1 MATFRVTGPV
11 LDSTRRKGTA
21 KGSGLPYDFTVIT
34 VLVGG
39 RGTVELTL
47 PDDPGVIGGQIP
59 QRLES
64 VDFVVEVSPRQ
75 SGFGTQILGLYSKDA
90 LADLAIAAA

>member
-21 KGSGLPYDFTVIT
+21 KGSGNPYDFTVIT

-39 RGTVELTL
+39 RGTCELTL
-47 PDDPGVIGGQIP
+47 PDDPSVIGGQIP
-59 QRLES
+59 QRMET
-64 VDFVVEVSPRQ
+64 VDFVVEVSPRAT
-75 SGFGTQILGLYSKDA
+75 GFGINILGLYSKDA
-90 LADLAIAAA
+90 LADLASVA

>member
-11 LDSTRRKGTA
+11 LDKTRRKGTA
-21 KGSGLPYDFTVIT
+21 KGSGNPYDFTQIT

-47 PDDPGVIGGQIP
+47 PDDLSVIGGQLP
-59 QRLES
+59 DRMDT
-64 VDFVVEVSPRQ
+64 VDFVVEVSPRAT
-75 SGFGTQILGLYSKDA
+75 GFGVQVLGLYSSAA
-90 LADLAIAAA
+90 LAELAAAV

>member
-11 LDSTRRKGTA
+11 LASKRRKGTA
-21 KGSGLPYDFTVIT
+21 KGSGNPYDFTTIT

-47 PDDPGVIGGQIP
+47 PEDPALLRGSIP
-59 QRLES
+59 QEGEL
-64 VDFVVEVSPRQ
+64 VDLTVEVTPRAT
-75 SGFGTQILGLYSKDA
+75 GFGTEILGIYSGA
-90 LADLAIAAA
+90 ADEAFLAAA